1 VAAAYA
7 TATNTWSSGESVTQ
21 WLDSF
26 STLVTPAFWSAF
38 TSADPAPP
46 ALPTRAVV
54 QRVLAAHAPRGEVG
68 AEVLLRITPG
78 DGRALLV
85 DLVERK
91 SMWLVAGYS

>member
-1 VAAAYA
+1 MV
-7 TATNTWSSGESVTQ
+7 G
-21 WLDSF
+21 
-26 STLVTPAFWSAF
+26 LVLHARHPDAFWSAF

-68 AEVLLRITPG
+68 AEVLFRIAPG
-78 DGRALLV
+78 DDRALLV